1 MNVLKF
7 DQKHLS
13 SVNRWLKRNGHV
25 ELAMDQLSPVGFIV
39 PGVAAGFIGRIEKIN
54 VAVMDGLVTNPL
66 ASSAARD
73 KALDLI
79 VTKLIEA
86 VQLEGVKSIMAFSEQ
101 DAIHVRARK
110 HGFVETN
117 LKLLVR

>member
-13 SVNRWLKRNGHV
+13 AVNRWLKRNGHV
-25 ELAMDQLSPVGFIV
+25 ELTAEQLSPIGFIV

-54 VAVMDGLVTNPL
+54 VAIMDGLVTNPL
-66 ASSAARD
+66 ASSEARD

-86 VQLEGVKSIMAFSEQ
+86 VQQTGVKSIMAFSEQ

-110 HGFVETN
+110 HGFIETN